1 MDSNSC
7 VVVVVV
13 VGLFRQI
20 CGGMMDTIS
29 KKMYEPSKKC
39 YVRGN

>member
-20 CGGMMDTIS
+20 CGGMMDIEKNVRT
-29 KKMYEPSKKC
+29 KQKML
-39 YVRGN
+39 RAR